1 MAIAKLYT
9 GTYPVVELT
18 GINNLG
24 TEDIKS
30 VTKAS
35 GVTALMQGMCV
46 LVDEVKEEASL
57 PTAVT
62 DKVWLHASV
71 EKLYNGEGRSEFA
84 VKDTTKGFLA
94 RVYRIRDG
102 QTIETNAVQYDDTAL
117 ANITAI
123 KSAVAT
129 GLYLIPS
136 TTGLWTLTATLGTA
150 TTYGTVKSV
159 VILPNGETGIEA
171 VFTA

>member
-1 MAIAKLYT
+1 MAIVKLYT
-9 GTYPVVELT
+9 GDYPVVELT
-18 GINNLG
+18 GVDNLG

-30 VTKAS
+30 VKKAS
-35 GVTALMQGMCV
+35 GVSVLVQGGCV

-71 EKLYNGEGRSEFA
+71 EKLYNGEGRNKFA
-84 VKDTTKGFLA
+84 VLDTTKGFLA
-94 RVYRIRDG
+94 RVFRIRDG
-102 QTIETNAVQYDDTAL
+102 QTIETNAVEYDDTAL
-117 ANITAI
+117 ADLTAI

-129 GLYLIPS
+129 GLFLIPS

-150 TTYGTVKSV
+150 TTYGKVKSV
-159 VILPNGETGIEA
+159 VILPNGETGLEL
-171 VFTA
+171 VFKA